1 MELVEQPHISVLE
14 PIGKAIEKTKEIL
27 FRPFDL
33 KKWCVVGFCAWL
45 ATLGEGG
52 GGGNGGGGNYGPP
65 QQGGGPEAAEV
76 KAWLASNL
84 YWLAPVVLA
93 VVLFILVISI
103 VFCWLRS
110 RGKFMFLH
118 CVALNRAEVGFPW
131 NTYSQQGNSLFLFKL
146 AIGFI
151 TLFFVLPF
159 LALIA
164 FSIWLIAEAD
174 VVAGGVLMLVAGGF
188 LFLLLCIGFGVISKF
203 TDDFVVPIMALRYC
217 RVMEAWREFY
227 ELLRS
232 YKWKFVLYL
241 LFQIVIGI
249 VIGMIGMLATLLTGC
264 FCCTLCIPLVGT
276 YIATVVLLPLPVFG
290 RSYSLYYLAQYG
302 AAYNV
307 FAPAAEVAAAPEADI
322 FTGGNGI

>member
-1 MELVEQPHISVLE
+1 MELIEQPHISVIE
-14 PIGKAIEKTKEIL
+14 PVGKAIEKTKEIL
-27 FRPFDL
+27 FRPFDF
-33 KKWCVVGFCAWL
+33 KKWCVLAFCAWL

-52 GGGNGGGGNYGPP
+52 GGGNSGGNFNAP
-65 QQGGGPEAAEV
+65 QRGGGPEAAEV
-76 KAWLASNL
+76 KAWLANNL
-84 YWLAPVVLA
+84 YWLIPVVIA
-93 VVLFILVISI
+93 VVLFIAVLSI
-103 VFCWLRS
+103 VLCWLRS
-110 RGKFMFLH
+110 RGKFMLLH
-118 CVALNRAEVGFPW
+118 CVALNRAEVGGPW
-131 NTYSQQGNSLFLFKL
+131 STYSQQGNSLFLFKL

-159 LALIA
+159 LALIV

-174 VVAGGVLMLVAGGF
+174 VVTGGILLLVAGAF
-188 LFLLLCIGFGVISKF
+188 LFILLCIGFGVISKF

-227 ELLRS
+227 ELLRN

-276 YIATVVLLPLPVFG
+276 YIATVVLLPLPVFV
-290 RSYSLYYLAQYG
+290 RSYSLYYLTQYG

-307 FAPAAEVAAAPEADI
+307 FAPAAEVPAAPEADS